1 MKKLFLSLIL
11 ISFVSFAKAQ
21 APNWAWAKS
30 AGGNGSDEGQSICV
44 DASGNSYVTGY
55 FYSPTI
61 TFGTIT
67 LINPDST
74 GTNYDIFIA
83 KYDASGNVVWA
94 KSAGGSGNDEGQSI
108 CVDASGNSYITGSF
122 GSATITF
129 GTTTLTNNTSGNYPD
144 IFIVKYDA
152 SGNVVWAK
160 SAGGGDYDEGQSIS
174 VDANGN
180 SYITGYFRSDTII
193 FGTTTLTNNTSGN
206 YPEIFI
212 AKYNAS
218 GNVLWA
224 KSAGGSGYDEGQSIS
239 VDASGNSYITGFFT
253 SPTITFG
260 TTTLINKD
268 SLNGSADIFIAKY
281 DASGNVL
288 WAKSA
293 GGNNIDIGQSIAVD
307 ASGNSYITGYFQ
319 SSTITFGTI
328 TLTNNGSQNI
338 FIAKYDALGNV
349 VWAKSAGG
357 NGYDWG
363 RGISVDA
370 SGNSYITGSFGSAT
384 ITFGTTT
391 LINNDS
397 TAMTEDIFIAKYD
410 ASGNVIW
417 AKSAG
422 GSGSDNGNSI
432 AVDASGNSYI
442 TGYFESPTITFGT
455 TTLTR
460 NGYETIY
467 IAKLDNSVGIEEI
480 NNNAGNIAVFPNP
493 ATDNITIETTK
504 VAGGCRQE
512 ATIEITNIQEQ
523 LIKTIKATGNKTNIS
538 VSAFPS
544 GLYFVK
550 VETEKGTEVK
560 KFIKE

>member
-11 ISFVSFAKAQ
+11 ISFVSFANAQ

-30 AGGNGSDEGQSICV
+30 AGGNG
-44 DASGNSYVTGY
+44 Y
-55 FYSPTI
+55 
-61 TFGTIT
+61 
-67 LINPDST
+67 
-74 GTNYDIFIA
+74 
-83 KYDASGNVVWA
+83 
-94 KSAGGSGNDEGQSI
+94 DEGQSI

-293 GGNNIDIGQSIAVD
+293 GGNDIGQSIAVD
-307 ASGNSYITGYFQ
+307 ASGNSYITGYFL
-319 SSTITFGTI
+319 SHTITFGTI
-328 TLTNNGSQNI
+328 TLTNNGGYDI
-338 FIAKYDALGNV
+338 FIAKYDASGNV

-357 NGYDWG
+357 SGYDEG
-363 RGISVDA
+363 YSISLDT
-370 SGNSYITGSFGSAT
+370 SGNSYITGYFSSPT
-384 ITFGTTT
+384 ITFGATT
-391 LINNDS
+391 LINYDSTGYEDIFIAKYDASGNVIWAKSAGGNSDDWGQSICTDVSGNSYITGWFNSPTITFGATTLINDS
-397 TAMTEDIFIAKYD
+397 TGYEDIFIAKYD

-422 GSGSDNGNSI
+422 GSDSYLVESANI
-432 AVDASGNSYI
+432 CVDANGNSYI
-442 TGYFESPTITFGT
+442 TGCFNSPTITFGT
-455 TTLTR
+455 TTLTNNS
-460 NGYETIY
+460 NGNIF
-467 IAKLDNSVGIEEI
+467 IAKLDNTAGIEEI

-493 ATDNITIETTK
+493 VTDNITIETTK
-504 VAGGCRQE
+504 MAGGCGLE
-512 ATIEITNIQEQ
+512 AVIEITNIQGQ

-550 VETEKGTEVK
+550 VETEKGTEVR
-560 KFIKE
+560 KFIKL

>member
-108 CVDASGNSYITGSF
+108 CVDASGNSYITGWFNSPTITFGTITLTNNGGYNIFIAKYDASGNVVWAKSAGGGGNDEGQSICVDTSGNSYVTGSF
-122 GSATITF
+122 DNSSTITF
-129 GTTTLTNNTSGNYPD
+129 GTTTLTSNGYAN
-144 IFIVKYDA
+144 IFVVKYDA

-160 SAGGGDYDEGQSIS
+160 SAGGGDDDKGQSIS
-174 VDANGN
+174 VDAN
-180 SYITGYFRSDTII
+180 
-193 FGTTTLTNNTSGN
+193 
-206 YPEIFI
+206 
-212 AKYNAS
+212 
-218 GNVLWA
+218 
-224 KSAGGSGYDEGQSIS
+224 
-239 VDASGNSYITGFFT
+239 GNSYITGFFT

-260 TTTLINKD
+260 SDTLINKD
-268 SLNGSADIFIAKY
+268 VTGSTFDVFIAKY